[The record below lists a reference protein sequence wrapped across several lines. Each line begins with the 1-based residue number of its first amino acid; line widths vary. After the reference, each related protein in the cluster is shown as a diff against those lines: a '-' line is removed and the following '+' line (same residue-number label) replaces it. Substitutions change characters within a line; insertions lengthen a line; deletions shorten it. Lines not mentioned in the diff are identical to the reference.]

1 MFRRARGAWWC
12 VSKATS
18 CRLWRKR
25 YNLQGDGFGVSQL
38 KIVKRGM
45 RLFCPCKMV
54 RLPEEP
60 IKGESLFAELAYEA
74 AKRR

>member
-1 MFRRARGAWWC
+1 M
-12 VSKATS
+12 
-18 CRLWRKR
+18 
-25 YNLQGDGFGVSQL
+25 L
-38 KIVKRGM
+38 KVVECGL
-45 RLFCPCKMV
+45 RLFCPSEIV